1 MTSQIIS
8 ILVGVP
14 ASGKT
19 TYRNVINASNF
30 VVVSSDD
37 IIEELCANS
46 GVTYSEG
53 FSSFINEA
61 NRVFNNKLQTALK
74 NGDCILVDR
83 TNLTKQSR
91 KRILSQVPDNYYKE
105 AIVFPVPET
114 DVWNK
119 RLASRPDKNI
129 PSYILQSM
137 VASYEVPT
145 QDEGFDSVIYKHDL

>member
-145 QDEGFDSVIYKHDL
+145 QDEGFDSVIYKHGL

>member
-129 PSYILQSM
+129 PSYILQRM
-137 VASYEVPT
+137 VASYEAPT
-145 QDEGFDSVIYKHDL
+145 QDEGFDSVIYKHEL